1 MGRVALISAGFL
13 AAACT
18 LVAWCCLRAG
28 DSDDE
33 LEEEYENWF

>member
-1 MGRVALISAGFL
+1 MGRVALIAAGFL

-33 LEEEYENWF
+33 LEEGYESWL

>member
-1 MGRVALISAGFL
+1 MGRVALIAEGFL

-28 DSDDE
+28 DSDDD
-33 LEEEYENWF
+33 LVEEYENWF

>member
-1 MGRVALISAGFL
+1 MGRVALIAAGFL

-28 DSDDE
+28 DSDDY
-33 LEEEYENWF
+33 LEEEY

>member
-1 MGRVALISAGFL
+1 MGRVTLITAGFL

-28 DSDDE
+28 DSDDD
-33 LEEEYENWF
+33 LEEEYENWS

>member
-1 MGRVALISAGFL
+1 MGRVALITAGLL
-13 AAACT
+13 AAACA

-33 LEEEYENWF
+33 LEEEYGNWF